1 MIASVPI
8 IKKGFYEKAV
18 PIYKQIFRMKPDY
31 PRIAE
36 KLTDAYKPHIKS
48 LIAQDELNNAESLLN
63 EIQSMPHLEDNYL
76 RKLKTLIYGKR
87 GQWEDVIK
95 ESEQILLA
103 KSDDIDAYQNIATA
117 YYVLKKYDDAKKSL
131 KRFYHYHLI
140 AKLQMIYCKK

>member
-1 MIASVPI
+1 
-8 IKKGFYEKAV
+8 
-18 PIYKQIFRMKPDY
+18 MK
-31 PRIAE
+31 
-36 KLTDAYKPHIKS
+36 
-48 LIAQDELNNAESLLN
+48 ESLLN

-117 YYVLKKYDDAKKSL
+117 YYVMKKYDDAKKVL
-131 KRFYHYHLI
+131 EKI
-140 AKLQMIYCKK
+140 LQLSSNNHSANDLLQEINNIIENADN